1 MTAAPR
7 VAIVGAGPAGIY
19 AADILLTRVPD
30 ARIDLLEKLPAPY
43 GLVRYGVAPDH
54 PRIRKI
60 IDALHDV
67 LKHPSIR
74 LRANVEVG
82 VDITVDELRAAYD
95 GVILA
100 TGADRDVALELPG
113 ADLPGSFGAAN
124 FVAWY
129 DAHPDVPRT
138 WPLAAETVAVVGA
151 GNVALDVTRILAKH
165 TADLD
170 RTDTPDDVL
179 DALAANPVR
188 DIHLFV
194 RRGPADV
201 RFSALELRELGEQ
214 RDVDV
219 IVDPAELELDPHGER
234 MLEQFSQRRI
244 ILRTLRAWAERP
256 SSSLTASRRIHLHFR
271 QRPARILGEQDVT
284 GVEMERT
291 ASDPLGRMVGTGEF
305 VRHGVGAVYR
315 AIGYRSS
322 PMLGAPFDEV
332 SGIVPNREGRVVDE
346 EGMPIPRLYAT
357 GWIKRGPVGLIGST
371 KSDAAQTVQHLV
383 DDLAAPER
391 IGDGSDRMGDGN
403 VRVGDASDPLAH
415 LSHAVDWTGWLRIDA
430 AERRAGAQRG
440 RERTKLVDRDE
451 MIASAAPTAST
462 VGEGLKAAFRTHPA
476 GIAIITAAT
485 PAGPVGLTASSVA
498 SVAVDPAA
506 IMFSMTRAT
515 GSAGALLAAETFVV
529 HLIDDD
535 HADLAQ
541 AFATSGA
548 ERFTPDQG
556 WATLD
561 SGEPH
566 LPAAR
571 AALRC
576 RALHT
581 IPVGSST
588 VVIAEVL
595 DIVAGTSGRPLVY
608 LDRRFHSLPIHSE
621 RN

>member
-1 MTAAPR
+1 MTTAPR

-19 AADILLTRVPD
+19 AADILLSRVPD

-67 LKHPSIR
+67 LQHPSIR

-82 VDITVDELRAAYD
+82 ADITLDELRAGYD

-100 TGADRDVALELPG
+100 TGADRDVALDLPG
-113 ADLPGSFGAAN
+113 ADLPGSFGAAD

-138 WPLAAETVAVVGA
+138 WPLAADTVAVLGA

-165 TADLD
+165 ATDLD

-179 DALAANPVR
+179 EALAANPVR
-188 DIHLFV
+188 DIHLFI

-214 RDVDV
+214 HDVDV
-219 IVDPAELELDPHGER
+219 IVDPAELELDGHGER

-256 SSSLTASRRIHLHFR
+256 PSSLTASRRIHLHFR
-271 QRPARILGEQDVT
+271 QRPVRIMGSQDVT
-284 GVEMERT
+284 GIEMERT
-291 ASDPLGRMVGTGEF
+291 ASDPLGRMVGTGEL
-305 VRHGVGAVYR
+305 VRHDVGAVYR

-322 PMLGAPFDEV
+322 PVPGAPFDED
-332 SGIVPNREGRVVDE
+332 SGVVPHREGRVVDAA
-346 EGMPIPRLYAT
+346 GVPIPRLYAT
-357 GWIKRGPVGLIGST
+357 GWIKRGPIGLIGST

-383 DDLAAPER
+383 DDLAASGR
-391 IGDGSDRMGDGN
+391 IGDGR
-403 VRVGDASDPLAH
+403 DPLAH
-415 LSHAVDWTGWLRIDA
+415 LTHAVDWTGWLRIDA
-430 AERRAGAQRG
+430 AERSAGAQRG
-440 RERTKLVDRDE
+440 RERTKLVDRGE
-451 MIASAAPTAST
+451 MVASATPSA
-462 VGEGLKAAFRTHPA
+462 VGDSLKAAFRTHPA
-476 GIAIITAAT
+476 GIAIITAMT

-506 IMFSMTRAT
+506 IMFSVTRAT
-515 GSAGALLAAETFVV
+515 GSAGALLDADTFVV

-548 ERFTPDQG
+548 ERFTPEQG
-556 WATLD
+556 WDTLG

-566 LPAAR
+566 LPSAR

-595 DIVAGTSGRPLVY
+595 DIIAGGAGRPLIY
-608 LDRRFHSLPIHSE
+608 LDKRFHSLPTHSE